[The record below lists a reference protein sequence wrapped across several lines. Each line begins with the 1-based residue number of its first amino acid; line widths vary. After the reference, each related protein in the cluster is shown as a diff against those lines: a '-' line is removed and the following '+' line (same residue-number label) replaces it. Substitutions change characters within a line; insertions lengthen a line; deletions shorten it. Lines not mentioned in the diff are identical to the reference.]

1 MTVPTISGVTVAPTS
16 MSAVDSFYVTCG
28 FAVQPDMAFCEVG
41 DAPDVH
47 QQHDGKRV
55 LLRMAGRHRGPHRQ
69 RLRRRGDG
77 IRSRSVRS
85 ETTWRIR

>member
-41 DAPDVH
+41 DAVRRMSISNTTGSASFYAWQVGTGVH
-47 QQHDGKRV
+47 TV
-55 LLRMAGRHRGPHRQ
+55 SVYAVAGTESDQDP
-69 RLRRRGDG
+69 
-77 IRSRSVRS
+77 
-85 ETTWRIR
+85 